1 MPRSERPGRT
11 RLIVRLL
18 SGYAVAYTGLIL
30 TLGFATEFAIRSSG
44 LDPEEGTAV
53 RLGILITAAAAGLVG
68 VGVMVLAAR
77 RVARPI
83 EELTELAGSVAEG
96 RLDVAPRRSSVAEID
111 RLGLAIGH
119 VATDLGRRI
128 DEAEG
133 ERRTLDVILSSL
145 PQGVMLVDGRE
156 VVEYVNPA
164 WRMLLGDP
172 PRELRSLLPRGLVRL
187 VREARAGES
196 PGIEQFEVGV
206 PRRVLRTTATPL
218 PQGGRVLVL
227 ATDVTDRERVEAMRR
242 DFVADA
248 SHELKTPVSAIL
260 ASVETLEMALDRDP
274 DDARRFAG
282 RIHDSARQLAAIVS
296 DLLDLS
302 RLEAG
307 TPAMEAVRLDWV
319 VREEADRYRDRAA
332 AAGIDYDVE
341 TVPVIVVGSA
351 PDLGLAVR
359 NLCDNAIRY
368 TESGGVVRVRLV
380 SDDSTA
386 VLTVRDTG
394 VGIPTRDLPR
404 IFERFYRV
412 DVARSR
418 ETGGTGL
425 GLSLVRHVAERHG
438 GGVGVESRLGAG
450 STFRLHVPLAV
461 GGGVAPAADAPV
473 TEV

>member
-11 RLIVRLL
+11 RLTSRLL

-30 TLGFATEFAIRSSG
+30 ALGFVAEVAIRSSG
-44 LDPEEGTAV
+44 LDREEAAAV
-53 RLGILITAAAAGLVG
+53 RLSILVTTAVAGLAG
-68 VGVMVLAAR
+68 VGVMVLVAR
-77 RVARPI
+77 RVARPV
-83 EELTELAGSVAEG
+83 EELTELAGAVAEG
-96 RLDVAPRRSSVAEID
+96 RLDVAPRRSSVTEID

-119 VATDLGRRI
+119 IATDLGRRI
-128 DEAEG
+128 EETEG

-145 PQGVMLVDGRE
+145 PQGVMLVDGRD

-164 WRMLLGDP
+164 WQELLGVP
-172 PRELRSLLPRGLVRL
+172 PRDLRSLLPRGVVRL
-187 VREARAGES
+187 VRTVRADQAPAVER
-196 PGIEQFEVGV
+196 FEVGA
-206 PRRVLRTTATPL
+206 PSRVLRVTATPL
-218 PQGGRVLVL
+218 PRGGRVLVL
-227 ATDVTDRERVEAMRR
+227 VADVTDRERVEAMRR

-260 ASVETLEMALDRDP
+260 ASAETLEMALDGDP
-274 DDARRFAG
+274 ADARRFAG
-282 RIHDSARQLAAIVS
+282 RIRDSSRQLADIVS

-307 TPAMEAVRLDWV
+307 TPTMEAVRFDWV
-319 VREEADRYRDRAA
+319 VREEAGRYRERAV
-332 AAGIDYDVE
+332 AAGIDYAVE
-341 TVPVIVVGSA
+341 TVPVIVIGSA

-368 TESGGVVRVRLV
+368 TDPGGVVRVRLV
-380 SDDSTA
+380 ADGSSG
-386 VLTVRDTG
+386 VLTVTDTG
-394 VGIPTRDLPR
+394 AGIPTRDLPR

-450 STFRLHVPLAV
+450 STFRLHVPIAV
-461 GGGVAPAADAPV
+461 SGGAPPATDAQAA
-473 TEV
+473 EL

>member
-18 SGYAVAYTGLIL
+18 SGYLAAYSGLIL
-30 TLGFATEFAIRSSG
+30 TLGFATELAIRASG
-44 LDPEEGTAV
+44 LDAAEGTTV
-53 RLGILITAAAAGLVG
+53 RLAVLVTAIATGLVG
-68 VGVMVLAAR
+68 VGVMVLVAR
-77 RVARPI
+77 RVTRPI
-83 EELTELAGSVAEG
+83 EELTDLAGSVAEG
-96 RLDVAPRRSSVAEID
+96 RLDVAPRRSRVVEID

-145 PQGVMLVDGRE
+145 PQGVMLVDGRDA
-156 VVEYVNPA
+156 VEYVNPA
-164 WRMLLGDP
+164 WQGLLGVP

-196 PGIEQFEVGV
+196 PAIGKFELGV
-206 PRRVLRTTATPL
+206 PRRVLRTTATAL

-227 ATDVTDRERVEAMRR
+227 ATDITDRERVEAMRR

-260 ASVETLEMALDRDP
+260 ASVETLEMALDGDP
-274 DDARRFAG
+274 EGARRFAG
-282 RIHDSARQLAAIVS
+282 RIHDSARQLAATVS

-307 TPAMEAVRLDWV
+307 TPAMEPFRLDWV
-319 VREEADRYRDRAA
+319 VREEADRYRDRAV
-332 AAGIDYDVE
+332 AAGIDYGVD
-341 TVPVIVVGSA
+341 TVPVVVVGSA

-368 TESGGVVRVRLV
+368 TEAGGVVRVRLV
-380 SDDSTA
+380 TDESSA
-386 VLTVRDTG
+386 VLTVSDTG
-394 VGIPTRDLPR
+394 AGIPTRDLPR

-450 STFRLHVPLAV
+450 STFRLHVPVAV
-461 GGGVAPAADAPV
+461 AGGLGPGAGAPV
-473 TEV
+473 TEL